1 MKLTEII
8 KLIPGYDP
16 YRDAGDCVFDEELAQ
31 KAIAFFKECLS
42 FTKGEKAGQPFILE
56 LWQQAIIA
64 NIFGWIRPDGTR
76 RYRDVL
82 VFVARKNGKTELGA
96 GIALYVLFCDNEPG
110 AEIYS
115 AAAERDQAAIC
126 FNAAKV
132 MVSKDS
138 SLSDRATTFTRAIVY
153 EVQGSTYKAISA
165 DAHTKHGYNSHLA
178 LIDELHAQPNRDLV
192 DALVTSTAARRQPL
206 IIYMTTS
213 DYDRESICN
222 ETYDYACKV
231 RDGII
236 EDPSFLPVIYE
247 AKREDDWKDPDVWRK
262 ANPNYGISVREEY
275 LINRCKKAQN
285 SPAFENTF
293 KRLNLNVRTEQATRW
308 ISMDKWDACGTD
320 RGEASLEGMLC
331 YGGLD
336 MASSIDI
343 AAFVL
348 VFPQDDGGF
357 VLIPRFWVPRENLQE
372 RDKQGAPYT
381 AWVRDGYLIATE
393 GNVIDQDFI
402 EKEIIELGKRFNIK
416 EIPADRWNTAQLV
429 THLAGAGFEVIGF
442 GQGYAS
448 MSAPSKAFEAA
459 VIGGKLDHRN
469 HLVLRW
475 MASNVMAETDAADN
489 IKPTKKKSTG
499 KIDGITATIMGIGR
513 AISQDAEPGSVYTGE
528 RGLVTL

>member
-16 YRDAGDCVFDEELAQ
+16 YRDAGDCVFDEKLAQ
-31 KAIAFFKECLS
+31 RAIEFFRECLC
-42 FTKGEKAGQPFILE
+42 FTKGEKAGRPFVLE
-56 LWQQAIIA
+56 PWQKAIAA
-64 NIFGWIRPDGTR
+64 NIFGWVRREGTR
-76 RYRDVL
+76 RYRDIL
-82 VFVARKNGKTELGA
+82 IFVGRKNGKTELAA

-115 AAAERDQAAIC
+115 AAAEREQAALC
-126 FNAAKV
+126 FNAAKS
-132 MVSKDS
+132 MVVRDA
-138 SLSDRATTFTRAIVY
+138 SLSVRAKIYQKAIVY
-153 EVQGSTYKAISA
+153 EEQGSTYKAISA

-192 DALVTSTAARRQPL
+192 DVLKTSTVSRRQPL
-206 IIYMTTS
+206 TIYMTTS
-213 DYDRESICN
+213 DYERESICN
-222 ETYDYACKV
+222 ETHDYASKV

-236 EDPSFLPVIYE
+236 KDDTFLPVIYE
-247 AKREDDWKDPDVWRK
+247 ATLADDWTSPETWRK
-262 ANPNYGISVREEY
+262 ANPNLGVSVKEEHIKEAC
-275 LINRCKKAQN
+275 LRAQA

-293 KRLNLNVRTEQATRW
+293 KRLHLNIRTEQATRW
-308 ISMDKWDACGTD
+308 ISMDKWDACGSD
-320 RGEASLEGMLC
+320 RDEASLEGMLC

-348 VFPQDDGGF
+348 VFPQEDGGF
-357 VLIPRFWVPRENLQE
+357 VLLPRFWVPRENLQE

-402 EKEIIELGKRFNIK
+402 EREIVALGERFDIK

-469 HLVLRW
+469 NPVLRW

-513 AISQDAEPGSVYTGE
+513 AISQDADPGSVYTGE
-528 RGLVTL
+528 RGLLTL